1 MADEIHGAPGKS
13 GAFDSWLKMQKVKPD
28 FFFLASAYAGLGRK
42 DDAFAA
48 LEKAYEQRSDPHGMT
63 FLSVDPHFDSL
74 RRDPRFDAF
83 LRHAGLPPQPQTG
96 ITQSDRSL
104 KNQKQ
109 SPPSG

>member
-1 MADEIHGAPGKS
+1 MAMVEELHGVPGKS

-28 FFFLASAYAGLGRK
+28 FFFLATAYAGLGRK
-42 DDAFAA
+42 DEAFAA

-63 FLSVDPHFDSL
+63 FLSVDHHFDSL
-74 RRDPRFDAF
+74 QGDPRFEVF

-104 KNQKQ
+104 KN
-109 SPPSG
+109 